1 MIWVNRSE
9 HRLVFEIGS
18 KGLNAPSPI
27 NRLLMNLVILISR
40 HEFRISDLFLNFSNI
55 FSISVSSEIRL
66 NKMLIM
72 FMNDLDHFD
81 LLKRR
86 PNQFLSVT
94 LFSFQPLFER
104 HLSQVIQDYFCPSGN
119 TRKADESDLLGRT
132 GGWIKIYV
140 IKTWIKILSYPLWI
154 YAENYYHTRVYLNV
168 FGQ

>member
-1 MIWVNRSE
+1 MGPKIYVLKS
-9 HRLVFEIGS
+9 S
-18 KGLNAPSPI
+18 SPI

-40 HEFRISDLFLNFSNI
+40 HEFRISVTPLVFRGSFGLKTFRA
-55 FSISVSSEIRL
+55 SVSSEIRL

-72 FMNDLDHFD
+72 FMNDLDRFGI
-81 LLKRR
+81 LKRR

-132 GGWIKIYV
+132 GG
-140 IKTWIKILSYPLWI
+140 
-154 YAENYYHTRVYLNV
+154 
-168 FGQ
+168 